1 MASEHESLF
10 NYRLAALLEKQGLEA
25 KGEVKQPGGRRLDVL
40 VEVGGVRVVL
50 EGEIG
55 SHSGALRDAEAR
67 LRQGLA
73 EVAIAVCYPDL
84 EDPKSDLREVD
95 AAPVGRGWRTVDMA
109 GLASLVQSVAKEV
122 GNPNITARIFRQD
135 LELAAARLTDE
146 MVEKAVRVSNIP
158 TPTEKELK
166 KNPQAK
172 GHPRLRV
179 ALLVASA
186 ALFHANL
193 DDIEELNPPEEDA
206 RSGEL
211 YKGEWPPAR
220 LQDCVDQDDCVTALT
235 AAWETVLALD
245 YKSVFESAVNVLKAL
260 PTGSK
265 KTHLFARSCAK
276 AGLKAANSL
285 SGRRHDLLGQVF
297 HRILDTAANT
307 GAFYTSDAAATLLA
321 GLAIRKHD
329 ADRLD
334 TLKVVDPA
342 CGTGTLLMAV
352 ARRLGQL
359 NRHRSGGQEDGR
371 QEDGQKLIEEVLHGY
386 DIEAAAIQLASVSLG
401 MLDPGVPFKKMG
413 IHQPVYRADKW
424 GASAGSLELYGE
436 RATASLYIPVS
447 EQVEN
452 KRPEVLKAVPHDLVI
467 MNPPFSR
474 ADLRHGHL
482 EPKERDAIKARE
494 ADIIKGTPAHIRYS
508 GSPFLLLAD
517 KLCDI
522 EDGTI
527 ALVYPTS
534 SCGASTA
541 GPVWE
546 HLFENFH
553 LETVVT
559 SHDPKR
565 YYFSENMDIWE
576 SLFVLRRLNEKNR
589 NQSTF
594 FFNLTSNPSETS
606 DALAVVDAISDAAAE
621 VDVTSDAV
629 TVDVKGFYGIRGV
642 LWGRERV
649 QALDWSPVK
658 FLNPYLAIK
667 SAGWFADGQLDC
679 VALGDLAEVGPAGSE
694 IRTRYE
700 RGDVTGADEHGR
712 GGLWFNNQEKPAKNG
727 APPKQTM
734 RVRPD
739 CSLLRKPNTKKQ
751 KLADLADSSWEKR
764 GQLLLPERFRLGP
777 ARTFAVHSDER
788 VIGSQWVPVRHRRL
802 AVPDSDS
809 WEMAMCAYLNSTV
822 GILAQIW
829 ASTPSL
835 FGRLAMSLAGMCNIP
850 VPDLDKDQS
859 TALADC
865 FRQVAGHTL
874 LRLRDE
880 GNDSDSVRKSL
891 DKTLCE
897 IMGWNSEEIERARRF
912 LVAEPSVTGR
922 PARN

>member
-1 MASEHESLF
+1 MAPAHESLF
-10 NYRLAALLEKQGLEA
+10 NVRLAALLRQQGLRAEA
-25 KGEVKQPGGRRLDVL
+25 EVQQPGGRRVDVL
-40 VEVGGVRVVL
+40 VDVGGSKVVL

-55 SHSGALRDAEAR
+55 NRQGALRDAEAR

-73 EVAIAVCYPDL
+73 DAAIAVCYPEL
-84 EDPKSDLREVD
+84 RDPERDLREVD
-95 AAPVGRGWRTVDMA
+95 AVPVGGEWRKVDMA
-109 GLASLVQSVAKEV
+109 GLASLVRDVAGEV
-122 GNPNITARIFRQD
+122 GDIDETAHIFRQN
-135 LELAAARLTDE
+135 LEQAADRLTDQ
-146 MVEKAVRVSNIP
+146 MVEDAVRVSTIP
-158 TPTEKELK
+158 TPTDDELK

-186 ALFHANL
+186 ALFHHNL
-193 DDIEELNPPEEDA
+193 DRISSELSHPEEPY
-206 RSGEL
+206 E
-211 YKGEWPPAR
+211 GEWPPAR
-220 LQDCVDQDDCVTALT
+220 LQDCVDKDSCVTALI
-235 AAWETVLALD
+235 AAWETILALD
-245 YKSVFESAVNVLKAL
+245 YKSVFESAVNVLKEL
-260 PTGSK
+260 PTGNA
-265 KTHLFARSCAK
+265 THFFVRDCAK
-276 AGLKAANSL
+276 AGLQAAKSL
-285 SGRRHDLLGQVF
+285 AGNRQDLLGRVF

-307 GAFYTSDAAATLLA
+307 GAFYTSDAAAALLA
-321 GLAIRKHD
+321 GLALRKRD

-359 NRHRSGGQEDGR
+359 NRHRVGGQEGRR

-413 IHQPVYRADKW
+413 IHQPLYRADKW

-436 RATASLYIPVS
+436 RAAASLYLPPSV
-447 EQVEN
+447 QVDTQQ
-452 KRPEVLKAVPHDLVI
+452 PEVLKAVPHDLVI

-494 ADIIKGTPAHIRYS
+494 ADIIKGTPATIRYS

-517 KLCDI
+517 KLCKI

-534 SCGASTA
+534 SCGAPTA
-541 GPVWE
+541 SPVWE

-565 YYFSENMDIWE
+565 YYFSENMYIWE
-576 SLFVLRRLNEKNR
+576 SLFVLRRLNENNR

-594 FFNLTSNPSETS
+594 FFNLTSNPPKASGAS
-606 DALAVVDAISDAAAE
+606 AVVDAISAAAAK
-621 VDVTSDAV
+621 VDVTAAAAK
-629 TVDVKGFYGIRGV
+629 VDVKDFDGIQGV

-649 QALDWSPVK
+649 QGLDWSPVK
-658 FLNPYLAIK
+658 FLNPYLAIT
-667 SAGWFADGQLDC
+667 SARWFADGQLDC

-700 RGDVTGADEHGR
+700 RRDVTGADEHGR

-739 CSLLRKPNTKKQ
+739 CSLQRKPNTKKQ

-764 GQLLLPERFRLGP
+764 GRLLLPERFRLRP

-829 ASTPSL
+829 ASSPRL
-835 FGRLAMSLAGMCNIP
+835 FGRPAMSLAGMCNIP
-850 VPDLDKDQS
+850 VPDLDENQS
-859 TALADC
+859 ADLAAW

-880 GNDSDSVRKSL
+880 DNDSDSVRKSL
-891 DKTLCE
+891 DKMLCE
-897 IMGWNSEEIERARRF
+897 IMGWNSEEIKSARRF
-912 LVAEPSVTGR
+912 LAAEPSVTGR